1 MRLFIFS
8 FLGRIFS
15 LMVQRVTQALLNMIS
30 RKMGYVAG

>member
-15 LMVQRVTQALLNMIS
+15 LMVQRVTQALLNLIS
-30 RKMGYVAG
+30 KQLGYAAG